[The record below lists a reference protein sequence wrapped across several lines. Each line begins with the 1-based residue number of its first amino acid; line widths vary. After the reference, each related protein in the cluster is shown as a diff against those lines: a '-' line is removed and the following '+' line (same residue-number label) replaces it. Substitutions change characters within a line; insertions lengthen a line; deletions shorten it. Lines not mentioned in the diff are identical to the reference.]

1 MIQALKKRCA
11 NSQLIDILYSSDD
24 FNDYHCLTF
33 FYHIP
38 YVSLPI
44 GIFTVRYIGGSFNTF
59 GLF

>member
-1 MIQALKKRCA
+1 MIQALNKRCA
-11 NSQLIDILYSSDD
+11 NSQLIDMYSSDD

-38 YVSLPI
+38 YVSVLTCNY
-44 GIFTVRYIGGSFNTF
+44 TVRYIAGSFNSF